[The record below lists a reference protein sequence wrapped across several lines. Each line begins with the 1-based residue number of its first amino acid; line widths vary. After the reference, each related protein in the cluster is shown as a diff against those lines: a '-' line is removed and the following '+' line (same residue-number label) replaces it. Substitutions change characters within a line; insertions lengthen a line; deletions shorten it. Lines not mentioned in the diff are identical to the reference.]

1 MQGLFLTLGAKKVI
15 ITDNNLQRGTGF
27 MHRKEIALLLDN
39 NIFFPFLEKFF
50 KKRKEYNP
58 SYFNDPKFFLNHIRE
73 SNPAAVIVSGTVLKN
88 AGEALRDYPALALV
102 GEEVRKGIQE
112 AIKHQVTCYLLPP
125 YLDIDLAHKLDAV
138 IRERALL
145 KKMELRRK
153 ELEAVVELTQLISD
167 TLDSKELL
175 FRIVRKIAEIIPVTR
190 CSIVKIDWRHKTAFV
205 VASFEDPMF
214 RGVKLSL
221 RKYPEILEALT
232 SKKHVVVRDVSTDPI
247 MEKVREIITP
257 IGIRSILVVPIFYRS
272 KVIGTLFLRTSRA
285 QHTFSEHEI
294 SLLNN
299 MAHASANSLY
309 NAFLFEQVEDEKTR
323 LEKLS
328 ITDYL
333 TGIYNIRYFYHRI
346 VQEFSRSQRYA
357 SPISCLMLD
366 IDHFKKVND
375 IYGHKVGDQVL
386 KEFASVL
393 KKHSRRSD
401 VLARYGGEEFILL
414 LPESA
419 SEGAAAEAERIRECI
434 REHRFRSLKGSRT
447 ITVSIGIATYPDPR
461 IKTYDDLISCA
472 DTALFTAKNSGRNQV
487 AAYTG

>member
-1 MQGLFLTLGAKKVI
+1 
-15 ITDNNLQRGTGF
+15 
-27 MHRKEIALLLDN
+27 MHQKEIALLLNDEKVL
-39 NIFFPFLEKFF
+39 PFLKKFF
-50 KKRKEYNP
+50 KSRKTYHP
-58 SYFNDPKFFLNHIRE
+58 SYFSDPKFFLHHIRE
-73 SNPAAVIVSGTVLKN
+73 NNPVALIVSATAVKSAGDTVRN
-88 AGEALRDYPALALV
+88 YPSIAVV
-102 GEEVRKGIQE
+102 GEDTRRGIRE
-112 AIKHQVTCYLLPP
+112 AIKYQVKSYILPP
-125 YLDIDLAHKLDAV
+125 YLDIDLAHKLEAV
-138 IRERALL
+138 IQENEMLVR
-145 KKMELRRK
+145 MECRRK

-190 CSIVKIDWRHKTAFV
+190 CSIIKIDWRNKTAFV

-232 SKKHVVVRDVSTDPI
+232 SKKHVVVQDVSTDPI
-247 MEKVREIITP
+247 MEKVRKLIQH

-323 LEKLS
+323 LEKLA

-346 VQEFSRSQRYA
+346 AQEFSRCQRYA
-357 SPISCLMLD
+357 SAISCLMLD
-366 IDHFKKVND
+366 IDHFKKIND

-386 KEFASVL
+386 REFAAAL
-393 KKHSRRSD
+393 KKHSRKSD

-414 LPESA
+414 LPETGP
-419 SEGAAAEAERIRECI
+419 EGVIAEAERIRISIE
-434 REHRFRSLKGSRT
+434 EHRFKSLKGSRA
-447 ITVSIGIATYPDPR
+447 ITVSVGIATYPDPR
-461 IKTYDDLISCA
+461 IKTCDDLIACA

-487 AAYTG
+487 SVYSG

>member
-1 MQGLFLTLGAKKVI
+1 
-15 ITDNNLQRGTGF
+15 
-27 MHRKEIALLLDN
+27 MHRKEIALLLDSKKHL
-39 NIFFPFLEKFF
+39 PFLNKFF
-50 KKRKEYNP
+50 KNRKSYHP
-58 SYFNDPKFFLNHIRE
+58 SYFSDPKFFLDHVRE
-73 SNPAAVIVSGTVLKN
+73 SNPAAVIVSGAAMKS
-88 AGEALRDYPALALV
+88 AGEAVRNYPSIALV
-102 GEEVRKGIQE
+102 GEDARKGIQE
-112 AIKHQVTCYLLPP
+112 AIKYRVESYILPP
-125 YLDIDLAHKLDAV
+125 YLNIDVAHKLEAV
-138 IRERALL
+138 IKKNEMLV
-145 KKMELRRK
+145 KMEFRRK

-190 CSIVKIDWRHKTAFV
+190 CSIIKIDWGHKTAFV

-232 SKKHVVVRDVSTDPI
+232 SKKHVVVRDVATDPI
-247 MEKVREIITP
+247 MEKVRGIITP
-257 IGIRSILVVPIFYRS
+257 IGIRSILVVPIFFRS

-294 SLLNN
+294 NLLNN
-299 MAHASANSLY
+299 MARASANSLY

-323 LEKLS
+323 LEKLA

-346 VQEFSRSQRYA
+346 GQEFSRSQRYA
-357 SPISCLMLD
+357 STISCLMLD
-366 IDHFKKVND
+366 IDHFKKIND
-375 IYGHKVGDQVL
+375 IFGHKIGDQVL
-386 KEFASVL
+386 REFATAL
-393 KKHSRRSD
+393 KKHSRKSD

-414 LPESA
+414 LPETGP
-419 SEGAAAEAERIRECI
+419 EGAAAEAERIWACI
-434 REHRFRSLKGSRT
+434 RDHRFKSLKGSRT
-447 ITVSIGIATYPDPR
+447 ITVSVGIATYPDPR

-487 AAYTG
+487 SVYTG

>member
-1 MQGLFLTLGAKKVI
+1 
-15 ITDNNLQRGTGF
+15 
-27 MHRKEIALLLDN
+27 MHRKEIALLLDSN
-39 NIFFPFLEKFF
+39 MLRPFLEKFF
-50 KKRKEYNP
+50 KKRREYCP
-58 SYFNDPKFFLNHIRE
+58 SYFSDSKFFLNHVRE
-73 SNPAAVIVSGTVLKN
+73 SNPAAVIISGAALKN
-88 AGEALRDYPALALV
+88 AAEAVRDYPSLALV
-102 GEEVRKGIQE
+102 GEDARRGILE
-112 AIKHQVTCYLLPP
+112 AIKYQIKSYLLPP
-125 YLDIDLAHKLDAV
+125 YLDVDLAHKLEAV
-138 IRERALL
+138 IKESELL
-145 KKMELRRK
+145 VKMEFRRK

-175 FRIVRKIAEIIPVTR
+175 FRVVRKIAEIIPVTR
-190 CSIVKIDWRHKTAFV
+190 CSIIKIDWRHKTAFV

-232 SKKHVVVRDVSTDPI
+232 SKKHVVVRDVATDPI
-247 MEKVREIITP
+247 MEKVRELITP

-294 SLLNN
+294 SLLNS

-323 LEKLS
+323 LEKLA

-357 SPISCLMLD
+357 APLSCLMLD
-366 IDHFKKVND
+366 IDHFKKIND

-386 KEFASVL
+386 REFATVL
-393 KKHSRRSD
+393 KKHSRKSD

-414 LPESA
+414 LPETA
-419 SEGAAAEAERIRECI
+419 PEGAGAEAERIRACI
-434 REHRFRSLKGSRT
+434 REHRFKSLKGSRT
-447 ITVSIGIATYPDPR
+447 ITVSVGIATYPDPR

>member
-1 MQGLFLTLGAKKVI
+1 
-15 ITDNNLQRGTGF
+15 

-39 NIFFPFLEKFF
+39 KKLLPFLDKFF
-50 KKRKEYNP
+50 RNRKNYHP
-58 SYFNDPKFFLNHIRE
+58 SYFSDPNFFLNHVRE
-73 SNPAAVIVSGTVLKN
+73 SNPAALIVSGAAMKG
-88 AGEALRDYPALALV
+88 AGETVRNYPSIALI
-102 GEEVRKGIQE
+102 GEDVRKGIPE
-112 AIKHQVTCYLLPP
+112 AIKCQAKNYILPP
-125 YLDIDLAHKLDAV
+125 YLDIDLAYKLEAV
-138 IRERALL
+138 IKENEMLA
-145 KKMELRRK
+145 KMEFKRK

-190 CSIVKIDWRHKTAFV
+190 CSIIKIDWSHKTAFV

-247 MEKVREIITP
+247 MEKVRELISP

-294 SLLNN
+294 TLLNN

-357 SPISCLMLD
+357 SSVSCLMLD
-366 IDHFKKVND
+366 IDHFKNVND
-375 IYGHKVGDQVL
+375 IYGHKIGDQVL
-386 KEFASVL
+386 REFASVL
-393 KKHSRRSD
+393 KKHSRKSD

-414 LPESA
+414 LPETA
-419 SEGAAAEAERIRECI
+419 PEGAAAEAERIRECI
-434 REHRFRSLKGSRT
+434 GDHRFKSLKGGRT
-447 ITVSIGIATYPDPR
+447 ISVSVGIATYPDPR

-472 DTALFTAKNSGRNQV
+472 DTALFTAKNNGRNQV
-487 AAYTG
+487 SVYTG

>member
-1 MQGLFLTLGAKKVI
+1 
-15 ITDNNLQRGTGF
+15 
-27 MHRKEIALLLDN
+27 MHRREIALLLDSEKFLP
-39 NIFFPFLEKFF
+39 FFEKFF
-50 KKRKEYNP
+50 KARKNYVP
-58 SYFNDPKFFLNHIRE
+58 SYFSDPKFFLNHVRE
-73 SNPAAVIVSGTVLKN
+73 SNPAAVIVSGTAIKS
-88 AGEALRDYPALALV
+88 AGDSVRTYPSVALV
-102 GEEVRKGIQE
+102 GDDTRRGIQE
-112 AIKHQVTCYLLPP
+112 AIKYQAKCYILPP
-125 YLDIDLAHKLDAV
+125 YIDIDLAHKLEAV
-138 IRERALL
+138 IKEHEMLE
-145 KKMELRRK
+145 KIEFRRK

-190 CSIVKIDWRHKTAFV
+190 CSIIKIDWRHKVALV

-247 MEKVREIITP
+247 MEKVRELITP

-294 SLLNN
+294 NLLNN

-323 LEKLS
+323 LEKLA

-357 SPISCLMLD
+357 TTISCLMLD
-366 IDHFKKVND
+366 IDHFKKIND

-386 KEFASVL
+386 REFASVL
-393 KKHSRRSD
+393 KRHSRKSD

-414 LPESA
+414 LPETGP
-419 SEGAAAEAERIRECI
+419 EGAAAEAERIRACI
-434 REHRFRSLKGSRT
+434 KDHRFKSLKGSRT
-447 ITVSIGIATYPDPR
+447 ITVSVGIATYPDPR
-461 IKTYDDLISCA
+461 IKTYDDLISYA

-487 AAYTG
+487 SVYSG